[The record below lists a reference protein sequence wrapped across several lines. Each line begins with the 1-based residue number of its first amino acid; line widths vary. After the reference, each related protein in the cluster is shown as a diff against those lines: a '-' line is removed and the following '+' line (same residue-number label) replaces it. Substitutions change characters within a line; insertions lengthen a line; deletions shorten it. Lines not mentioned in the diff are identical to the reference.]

1 MGPRREATVE
11 GGGVWAQAHRQGC
24 QGVEDGH
31 QRDGDG
37 ALPAGGEGLGGPSD
51 LLSVKGQ
58 GQRAW
63 SMDPGC
69 HSTVGMEPTPAVEGV
84 SRAEGMPGTGNG
96 ENPF

>member
-37 ALPAGGEGLGGPSD
+37 ALPAGGRGWGGHQTSCQ
-51 LLSVKGQ
+51 LKGKDREH
-58 GQRAW
+58 GAW
-63 SMDPGC
+63 TPGA
-69 HSTVGMEPTPAVEGV
+69 TA
-84 SRAEGMPGTGNG
+84 R
-96 ENPF
+96 